1 MGFVCVCF
9 SVGVCVC
16 FSDMSLKF
24 INLLKCLTLC
34 NLIVVAKR
42 EQAVF
47 VRPFVRPK

>member
-24 INLLKCLTLC
+24 ITLLKCLTLC

-42 EQAVF
+42 GPSCF
-47 VRPFVRPK
+47 CKTFCKT